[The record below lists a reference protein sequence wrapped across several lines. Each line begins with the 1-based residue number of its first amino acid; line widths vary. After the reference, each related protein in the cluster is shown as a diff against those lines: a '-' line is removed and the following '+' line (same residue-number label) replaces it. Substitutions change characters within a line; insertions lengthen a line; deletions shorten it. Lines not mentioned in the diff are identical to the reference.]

1 MRMNWTWVMTM
12 RKRMRHNGNHKIPS
26 LMRGDFVFLTSLFEC
41 LVLKVLLHQKL
52 GFVQMV
58 VFLSCKEFWDLLQSC
73 RLKKEVPSHRH
84 RQVQNMFR
92 GSSAAERLAV
102 GNAASSGD
110 IGMKQGEL
118 SGNPRASRAISSQAS
133 TFVEE
138 GSETIPHGST
148 SPTCVGAGSAL
159 HPRSINSKRMKI

>member
-1 MRMNWTWVMTM
+1 MSRSEGVVAPEI
-12 RKRMRHNGNHKIPS
+12 RLRPNG
-26 LMRGDFVFLTSLFEC
+26 GFFVL
-41 LVLKVLLHQKL
+41 QRIL
-52 GFVQMV
+52 GFATI
-58 VFLSCKEFWDLLQSC
+58 LSPEERNVRSSES
-73 RLKKEVPSHRH
+73 RT
-84 RQVQNMFR
+84 FR